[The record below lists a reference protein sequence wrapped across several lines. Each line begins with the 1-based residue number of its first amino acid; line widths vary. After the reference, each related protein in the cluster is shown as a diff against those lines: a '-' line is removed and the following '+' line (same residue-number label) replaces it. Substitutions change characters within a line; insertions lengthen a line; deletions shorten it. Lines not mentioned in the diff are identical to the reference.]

1 MRLQNTFLL
10 FPGIGEK
17 TETKLWKKGVN
28 TWDGLTSE
36 LSGKRLSKA
45 EKILPKARK
54 NLEVGNTH
62 FFDSQLPGSE
72 NWRLYRDFD
81 DTTCFFDIETTGLS
95 PENSVVTTVSF
106 HQGGETTTLV
116 RDRDLTKENIQNQV
130 FDSNLLVTFNG
141 KRFDVPFLE
150 QRFDMDI
157 DTPHLDLMYPCRSLD
172 LTGGLKK
179 IEKELGVTRELED
192 LDGREAI
199 RLWKQYQRGDQ
210 QALEKLVKYNRYDA
224 VNLREITEDIHDR
237 LDRKRYRKHI
247 STDA

>member
-130 FDSNLLVTFNG
+130 FDS
-141 KRFDVPFLE
+141 
-150 QRFDMDI
+150 I
-157 DTPHLDLMYPCRSLD
+157 C
-172 LTGGLKK
+172 
-179 IEKELGVTRELED
+179 
-192 LDGREAI
+192 
-199 RLWKQYQRGDQ
+199 W
-210 QALEKLVKYNRYDA
+210 
-224 VNLREITEDIHDR
+224 
-237 LDRKRYRKHI
+237 
-247 STDA
+247 

>member
-1 MRLQNTFLL
+1 M
-10 FPGIGEK
+10 
-17 TETKLWKKGVN
+17 
-28 TWDGLTSE
+28 
-36 LSGKRLSKA
+36 
-45 EKILPKARK
+45 
-54 NLEVGNTH
+54 
-62 FFDSQLPGSE
+62 
-72 NWRLYRDFD
+72 
-81 DTTCFFDIETTGLS
+81 
-95 PENSVVTTVSF
+95 
-106 HQGGETTTLV
+106 
-116 RDRDLTKENIQNQV
+116 
-130 FDSNLLVTFNG
+130 TFNG